1 MPSEK
6 LIQISQALEV
16 SYDWRLVI
24 LSLVIAIVSSYTALD
39 LARQVRLVAFS
50 SRDQGG
56 KKPHRNG
63 RRCVYIDTIFA
74 NSVVRS

>member
-24 LSLVIAIVSSYTALD
+24 LSLIIAVVSSYTALD
-39 LARQVRLVAFS
+39 LARQVPVALGRASKLWLLGSAIALV
-50 SRDQGG
+50 QLG
-56 KKPHRNG
+56 
-63 RRCVYIDTIFA
+63 
-74 NSVVRS
+74 

>member
-24 LSLVIAIVSSYTALD
+24 LSLVIAVVSSYTALD
-39 LARQVRLVAFS
+39 LARQVPVAL
-50 SRDQGG
+50 
-56 KKPHRNG
+56 G
-63 RRCVYIDTIFA
+63 RASKLCLL
-74 NSVVRS
+74 